1 MKKNKHIDLYDTFT
15 DQIRQKLQNHTM
27 PVDADVWKGIQQKLA
42 PRKRMIPW
50 WAYVSVSAAAGIAL
64 VFTLGNFFVMND
76 QPAEN
81 LDTAISGNKVVVQEE
96 HQEIM
101 KLSEKSSESV
111 FVAALKTL
119 PTTSPTSKS
128 NAVVEKSMLEVT
140 VADDVEQLI
149 AVATPAQEVQ
159 VVTPPSIDKN
169 EDVSEKTSEK
179 EPTTLSALKEKVEEL
194 EADWTDV
201 IKKKEDK
208 RVLIAAGL
216 GSGIGSSSVSL
227 PGRSRAFRHE
237 SLVDLNTNYNNV
249 LTPNDFKNKEYLP
262 PVTVGLSVR
271 LPLDNRFSLES
282 GLSYTYLTTRLSG
295 NATADYTAVLNLHYV
310 GLPLNLITSLM
321 SEKHWEI
328 YVSTGAS
335 IEKGLRSDFKQYQD
349 YGTTLFATEANTSID
364 GVQWSVNASLG
375 VSYRLNQNLSV
386 YLDPKLSYYFENDQP
401 FSIRSELPMLFGLN
415 TGLRMLL

>member
-1 MKKNKHIDLYDTFT
+1 MHDTFT
-15 DQIRQKLQNHTM
+15 DQIRQKLENHTM

-42 PRKRMIPW
+42 PRKRIIPW

-64 VFTLGNFFVMND
+64 VFTLGNFFMMNNQSSD
-76 QPAEN
+76 NVNQ
-81 LDTAISGNKVVVQEE
+81 AISGNKVEVQEE
-96 HQEIM
+96 HQDVI
-101 KLSEKSSESV
+101 KSSEGV
-111 FVAALKTL
+111 FVAELKNLPAL
-119 PTTSPTSKS
+119 PTSLISKS
-128 NAVVEKSMLEVT
+128 NVEEKNVEEAQ
-140 VADDVEQLI
+140 VADDVEPLI
-149 AVATPAQEVQ
+149 AIATPSQEVP
-159 VVTPPSIDKN
+159 VVTSPSIEKD
-169 EDVSEKTSEK
+169 EDLAEKVAEEK
-179 EPTTLSALKEKVEEL
+179 SSTLNSLKEKVEKL

-208 RVLIAAGL
+208 RVLFAAGL

-249 LTPNDFKNKEYLP
+249 LTPNDFRNKEYLP

-271 LPLDNRFSLES
+271 LPLNDLFSLES
-282 GLSYTYLTTRLSG
+282 GLSYTYLTTRLTG
-295 NATADYTAVLNLHYV
+295 NATADYTAELNLHYM
-310 GLPLNLITSLM
+310 GIPLNIITSLM

-328 YVSTGAS
+328 YVSTGAT

-349 YGTTLFATEANTSID
+349 YGTTLYATEANTSID
-364 GVQWSVNASLG
+364 GVQWSINGSLG
-375 VSYRLNQNLSV
+375 VSYRLNKNLSV

-401 FSIRSELPMLFGLN
+401 FSIRSELPLLFGLN